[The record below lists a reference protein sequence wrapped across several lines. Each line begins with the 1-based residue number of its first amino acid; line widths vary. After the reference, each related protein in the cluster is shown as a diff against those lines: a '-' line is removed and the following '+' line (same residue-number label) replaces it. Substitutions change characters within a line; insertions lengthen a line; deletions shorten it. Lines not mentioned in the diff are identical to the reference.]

1 MKRLTLSLL
10 FAGLVLAA
18 TGCGG
23 DSAKPPVNPAPPP
36 GVAPD
41 GKPPAPPPIPPPP
54 K

>member
-1 MKRLTLSLL
+1 MKRLTLTLL

-23 DSAKPPVNPAPPP
+23 DAKPPVNPAPTP
-36 GVAPD
+36 GAAPD